1 MNTINPYG
9 SLILNGLFGQNT
21 NAQSVQ
27 SAQILDA
34 PTALKNLATNLIL
47 KGEITAQNARNEAT
61 ITTPR
66 GELTVRL
73 KNDLPVGSKV
83 DIQIPSGQQAKEVII
98 QPTLARAIQQNQ
110 QAQSQQQP
118 TAQSQTQIQNPQT
131 ASTATIA
138 DVKNLQAT
146 ATQATQNIA
155 NTLSNLNI
163 GQAVRITPLPP
174 SQQLQN
180 YTLSTPLPVTM
191 RSTLNTTKGASLFI
205 NQVASTPTPLTV
217 NVLNTSST
225 PQTPIILIKGFSQ
238 NNQQTP
244 IVEISPVRV
253 RLGFPLTANINS
265 TVPQTAMLST
275 GQPVPKMI
283 VSSAQQSPPLQLDA
297 RLTTLSQPTVQMNSA
312 KLTAQTT
319 PQPPFSLIGGQASAG
334 QIIATATGFVN
345 VDGNPIVQT
354 LGANN
359 QIQLS
364 TLHYPAKNLPAGTQ
378 MTLTPTGGMN
388 VPSMVNQ
395 PSWKNMIQFVD
406 EIASVF
412 PMLTSQSLMSLIPNT
427 AQPKSF
433 PAAALLFLAAA
444 KGGDLSGW
452 LGTKIMRPND
462 NGQTISKKTI
472 DLLMRDVATQ
482 TGCTA
487 TPSDPPMVQS
497 NADWRGHIL
506 PLILGADIHQ
516 ATFWAKGDE
525 GNQTGGDD
533 QKIGGT
539 RFVVDL
545 SLSRMGDVYFDGLIH
560 PEKQTFDLALITE
573 REISTPMQNSI
584 KSIWHTTLGGLGLDG
599 VITFKDTA

>member
-297 RLTTLSQPTVQMNSA
+297 RLTTLS
-312 KLTAQTT
+312 L
-319 PQPPFSLIGGQASAG
+319 SLIH
-334 QIIATATGFVN
+334 I
-345 VDGNPIVQT
+345 
-354 LGANN
+354 
-359 QIQLS
+359 
-364 TLHYPAKNLPAGTQ
+364 
-378 MTLTPTGGMN
+378 
-388 VPSMVNQ
+388 
-395 PSWKNMIQFVD
+395 